1 MISKTEEGIKS
12 ETKNSQSNNTIE
24 NKNGWDTVSSVSFS
38 QINSDIKKTNN
49 TPGTFECHDI
59 GDFSKKVLRT
69 IQGEWDTWQITT
81 ESDDA
86 NIVFKCPIKKGKFI
100 DHQANAEFDISNEYL
115 SVEVRL

>member
-1 MISKTEEGIKS
+1 MK
-12 ETKNSQSNNTIE
+12 TKNSQSNNTVE
-24 NKNGWDTVSSVSFS
+24 NESGWDTVSSVSFS
-38 QINSDIKKTNN
+38 QMNSDIKKTNN
-49 TPGTFECHDI
+49 TPSDFNYDDI
-59 GDFSKKVLRT
+59 GARSKKKLRT
-69 IQGEWDTWQITT
+69 IQGEWDTWEITT